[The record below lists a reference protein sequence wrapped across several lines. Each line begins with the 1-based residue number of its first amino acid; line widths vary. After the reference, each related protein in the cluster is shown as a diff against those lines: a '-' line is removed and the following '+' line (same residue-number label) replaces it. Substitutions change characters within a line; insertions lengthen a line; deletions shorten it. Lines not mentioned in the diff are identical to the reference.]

1 MACFP
6 GTPAHCSPMP
16 SYRPLMERPLCSV
29 SASMLKM
36 LPTRHRTC
44 AEPVVGPNSK
54 SVRCCLVK
62 QQGPDLSLLSP
73 RLRQEWD
80 YGKNQHLDNVRIK
93 PYSHRVCAWICPE
106 GTADDP
112 RIQR

>member
-1 MACFP
+1 LQDAAKPFAGAVA
-6 GTPAHCSPMP
+6 GTNM
-16 SYRPLMERPLCSV
+16 YISV
-29 SASMLKM
+29 GMFA
-36 LPTRHRTC
+36 